1 MLEEESVKSNDN
13 NTPRTIFVTL
23 LDYKEK
29 GEIMQRHYELKDTT
43 YSVRKEFSK
52 ETVEIGKMIWDQ
64 VKKLPEDENYTVTKY
79 SNIVRRDF

>member
-13 NTPRTIFVTL
+13 NTPRTIFATL

-29 GEIMQRHYELKDTT
+29 GEIMQRRYELKDTT